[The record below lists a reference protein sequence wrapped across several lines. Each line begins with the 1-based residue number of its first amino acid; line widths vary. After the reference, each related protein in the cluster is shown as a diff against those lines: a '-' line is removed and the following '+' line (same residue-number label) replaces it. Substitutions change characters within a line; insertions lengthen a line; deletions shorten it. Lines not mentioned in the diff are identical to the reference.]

1 MDLWHGTISEFIK
14 EGEASSITGIM
25 LNHFWNYHGYQPS
38 EGEAKAGTTHYTL
51 LPTSLRRL
59 LPGMSVL
66 SLNIIFPIPDIVLT
80 HFFLEKI
87 VCTIILH
94 LLSS

>member
-38 EGEAKAGTTHYTL
+38 EGEAKSWDNSLHALADIAEAVASRDVGVVLEYH
-51 LPTSLRRL
+51 LPYSRI
-59 LPGMSVL
+59 SY
-66 SLNIIFPIPDIVLT
+66 
-80 HFFLEKI
+80 
-87 VCTIILH
+87 
-94 LLSS
+94 

>member
-1 MDLWHGTISEFIK
+1 MDLWHGTISNFIK

-38 EGEAKAGTTHYTL
+38 EGEAKSGIIHYML
-51 LPTSLRRL
+51 SLVSLRRL

-66 SLNIIFPIPDIVLT
+66 FLNIISPIPDIVSM

-87 VCTIILH
+87 VCTIIQH
-94 LLSS
+94 LLLS